1 MMQYACGRG
10 VRNVLSVFRFKVKG
24 EHFAV
29 LHVVNNLSD
38 KKNKKVISR
47 R

>member
-1 MMQYACGRG
+1 MHVDEVYAMSF
-10 VRNVLSVFRFKVKG
+10 LVFRFKVKG